1 MINARQMPGE
11 VGWARLKLTEPL
23 LYFKLL
29 QLLGLTNKE
38 NAWIGYAS
46 SSVFIIIIIVFIIFF
61 FKLHAGEF
69 IIAQTK
75 AQRGGHLSYAR
86 FACVCVHI
94 ADTV

>member
-1 MINARQMPGE
+1 M
-11 VGWARLKLTEPL
+11 GWARLKLTEPL

-61 FKLHAGEF
+61 FQ
-69 IIAQTK
+69 IA
-75 AQRGGHLSYAR
+75 RR
-86 FACVCVHI
+86 
-94 ADTV
+94 